1 MGLLINGTWTDRG
14 HNNSLSKGRFLRQDG
29 AFRNWITPDGAPGP
43 TGDGG
48 FRAEPGR
55 YHLYVSLACPWAH
68 RTLIFRALKG
78 LETSISVSVVHWFMG
93 KHGWTFDEGPGVIP
107 DPVGGAQRLYEVYIR
122 SNPNYTGRVTVPVL
136 WDKQRNVIVSNE
148 SSEIIRMLNSA
159 FNRIATSPVDFYPAD
174 LRDMID
180 AFNARIYA
188 TVNNGV
194 YKVGFAT
201 TQEAYDEAVCP
212 VFSTL
217 DALEDWL
224 TTHRYLCGERLTEAD
239 WRLFTTLV
247 RFDAVYAGHFKC
259 NLRRV
264 VDYPNLW
271 GFTRELYQHPG
282 VAETTDFTHIKRH
295 YYQSHE
301 SINPTRIVPVGPDL
315 DFLSPHGRAHLP
327 AQCSQS
333 NRAAS
338 AA

>member
-1 MGLLINGTWTDRG
+1 MGLLVDGHWSDRG
-14 HNNSLSKGRFLRQDG
+14 YDTSASKGRFVRQES
-29 AFRNWITPDGAPGP
+29 AFRNWITPDGTPGP

-48 FRAEPGR
+48 FKAEPGR

-78 LETSISVSVVHWFMG
+78 LGTAISVSVVHWFMG
-93 KHGWTFDEGPGVIP
+93 KHGWTFDAGPGVVP
-107 DPVGGAQRLYEVYIR
+107 DPIAGAHRLYEVYIR
-122 SNPNYTGRVTVPVL
+122 SNPTYTGRVTVPVL

-159 FNRIATSPVDFYPAD
+159 FAGIGASPVDFYPVE
-174 LRDMID
+174 LRDTID

-194 YKVGFAT
+194 YKAGFAT
-201 TQEAYDEAVCP
+201 TQEAYEEAVRP
-212 VFSTL
+212 LFSTL
-217 DALEDWL
+217 DVLEDRL
-224 TTHRYLCGERLTEAD
+224 ATHRYLCGGRLTEAD

-247 RFDAVYAGHFKC
+247 RFDAVYVGHFKC
-259 NLRRV
+259 NLRRI

-271 GFTRELYQHPG
+271 GFTRELYQYHG
-282 VAETTDFTHIKRH
+282 VAETTNFTHIKRH

-315 DFLSPHGRAHLP
+315 DFLSPHGRERLP
-327 AQCSQS
+327 A
-333 NRAAS
+333 
-338 AA
+338 